1 MGIAL
6 YDNGQI
12 VRVTALFED
21 ANGVDVDPATVQL
34 SVLAPSGAMTT
45 VAYGGSPDEV
55 TKDSVGNYHYD
66 VTADEQGDWFYEWS
80 STGEGAGVQE
90 GQFMVKASNV

>member
-1 MGIAL
+1 MSITL
-6 YDNGQI
+6 YDRDQQ
-12 VRVTALFED
+12 VRLSALFED

-34 SVLAPSGAMTT
+34 TVLAPSGALT
-45 VAYGGSPDEV
+45 VVTYGGSPDTI

-66 VTADEQGDWFYEWS
+66 VTADESGDWFTEWR

-90 GQFMVKASNV
+90 GQFMVRPSSV